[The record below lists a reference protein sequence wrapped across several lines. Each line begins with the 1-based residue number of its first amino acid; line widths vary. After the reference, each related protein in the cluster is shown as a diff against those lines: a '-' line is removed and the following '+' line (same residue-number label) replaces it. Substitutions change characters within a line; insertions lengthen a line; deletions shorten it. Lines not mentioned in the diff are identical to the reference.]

1 MPPTTSTEHQAGCH
15 QYSHLIVEPGYTD
28 TYSAN
33 NAHACFCND
42 RKCEIYTMEWAG
54 LVDLSKFT
62 VAAASYGG
70 PIALLKDENKLNR
83 VPTTMKPV
91 ISVYNAAGKIL
102 SQMRWSSGRI
112 VKMGWTIMEDLLFVQ
127 EDGVVLVYDMFLTFQ
142 KTFSMGQEAKDVKIL
157 DARIFTSFQGT
168 GVAVMTTSFRIFLI
182 TNADAP
188 RIIRL
193 AEVPD
198 LNTTPN
204 CWDVVVMDRQVRAL
218 VGKGSELYIVDQG
231 GQYQKQEPKTDK
243 DDLGDYLD
251 MAVSFNHKFVVL
263 FTSKGFIWM
272 GSSDLMNCFAE
283 FETKSPAKPHQ
294 LAWCGNG
301 AVVALWD
308 RMMLVVGAQKYWIK
322 YPFPHQWGT
331 AHCAVS
337 EPLYWELLSP
347 ADRFNFDC
355 PVYLLPEEDGLRI
368 ISNDLH
374 EFLHRVPLVTEQIFK
389 IGSMEPGAML
399 FEANR
404 EYQKQHQ
411 KADEYLRMI
420 KEKLDTAVNQ
430 CIQAAGQEF
439 EPAKQKQLLRAA
451 SFGKCFLTDFR
462 PDAFVNMCQMLRVLN
477 QVRHHTVGIP
487 LTYTQL
493 EHLTTPVLIDR
504 LVLRKLFGL
513 AIKLCQFLKIAD
525 HEGQDRIL
533 AHWAR
538 YKVQQKHV
546 EEDQLAR
553 VISQKLLE
561 RPGVMFSEIASQALE
576 HGRKQLAVK
585 LLEFEPRASEQVPLL
600 LKMGQLAPALNKAID
615 SGDTDLVYTVLLHLR
630 DNQEPSQFYMM
641 IHTMPIAFSLF
652 IQYCRFQN
660 LEMVEKL
667 WEQEDNPT
675 EMAFTKITRSYD
687 QDTLDVRIR
696 LVEESGNCFHRVGN
710 TFNEKHCEEQIKLLR
725 HQRRLED
732 ELSES
737 FVDLSLQ
744 QTLHKLTTL
753 GSHMATD
760 KLRKEFK
767 VPDKRFWWMRVNA
780 LAEIPDWVELEKFSK
795 SKKPPIGMEAFV
807 EACMKQNN
815 KQEALRYLPRVT
827 PEQKVKAMVRIGQ
840 MKEAADQAF
849 ENKNE
854 EELTYVLGKVKVI
867 DRQMA
872 EDIRQKVAQLS
883 SRR

>member
-1 MPPTTSTEHQAGCH
+1 MATADWNPLGEIF
-15 QYSHLIVEPGYTD
+15 Y
-28 TYSAN
+28 
-33 NAHACFCND
+33 
-42 RKCEIYTMEWAG
+42 RKCEIYSMEWAG

-83 VPTTMKPV
+83 VQTTMKPV
-91 ISVYNAAGKIL
+91 ISVYNAAGRML

-112 VKMGWTIMEDLLFVQ
+112 VRMGWTIVEDLLFVQ
-127 EDGVVLVYDMFLTFQ
+127 EDGVVLVYDMFLAF
-142 KTFSMGQEAKDVKIL
+142 KRTFSMGQEAKDVKIL

-182 TNADAP
+182 TNSEAP

-198 LNTTPN
+198 LNATPN
-204 CWDVVVMDRQVRAL
+204 CWDIVVMDRQVRAL

-231 GQYQKQEPKTDK
+231 GQYQKQDPKTDK
-243 DDLGDYLD
+243 EDMGDYLD

-272 GSSDLMNCFAE
+272 GSSDLMNRFGE
-283 FETKSPAKPHQ
+283 FETKSSAKPQ
-294 LAWCGNG
+294 QMAWCGNG
-301 AVVALWD
+301 AIVALWE
-308 RMMLVVGAQKYWIK
+308 RFMLVVGPQKYWIK
-322 YPFPHQWGT
+322 
-331 AHCAVS
+331 
-337 EPLYWELLSP
+337 
-347 ADRFNFDC
+347 FNFEC
-355 PVYLLPEEDGLRI
+355 PVHLLPEEDGLRI
-368 ISNDLH
+368 IGNDMH
-374 EFLHRVPLVTEQIFK
+374 EFLQRVPLVTEQIFK

-420 KEKLDTAVNQ
+420 KEKLDVAVNQ
-430 CIQAAGQEF
+430 CIQAAGHEF

-462 PDAFVNMCQMLRVLN
+462 PEAFVNMSQMLRVLN

-513 AIKLCQFLKIAD
+513 AILLCQYLKIPD
-525 HEGQDRIL
+525 TEGQSRIL
-533 AHWAR
+533 GHWAR

-546 EEDQLAR
+546 EEEQLAR

-561 RPGVMFSEIASQALE
+561 CPGVMFSEIASQALE

-630 DNQEPSQFYMM
+630 DNQDPSQFYMM

-652 IQYCRFQN
+652 VQYCRFQN
-660 LEMVEKL
+660 LEMVEKM
-667 WEQEDNPT
+667 WEQEDNPS
-675 EMAFTKITRSYD
+675 EMAFTKIIRSYD
-687 QDTLDVRIR
+687 QDTLDVRLR
-696 LVEESGNCFHRVGN
+696 LLEESSNCFHRVGN
-710 TFNEKHCEEQIKLLR
+710 AFEEKHCEEQIKLLK

-732 ELSES
+732 EMGIS

-744 QTLHKLTTL
+744 ETLHRLTL
-753 GSHMATD
+753 EGSHMAAE

-780 LAEIPDWVELEKFSK
+780 LAESGDWGELEKLSK

-807 EACMKQNN
+807 EACMKFYN
-815 KQEALRYLPRVT
+815 KQEALKYLPRVS
-827 PEQKVKAMVRIGQ
+827 PEHRVRSMVRVGQ
-840 MKEAADQAF
+840 MQEAADQAF

-854 EELTYVLGKVKVI
+854 DDLMYVLGKVKVS
-867 DRQMA
+867 DRQLA
-872 EDIRQKVAQLS
+872 ENIRGMIGQLG